1 MNLPHS
7 AENIPKLDKVELLQ
21 TCKDYGLYLH
31 FPELAK
37 NKVQGFEG
45 TVENGLM
52 RIDEFSGLLEAVSNF
67 KYFLNIMF
75 N

>member
-1 MNLPHS
+1 MNLPHA
-7 AENIPKLDKVELLQ
+7 AENIPKIDKTELHQ

-52 RIDEFSGLLEAVSNF
+52 RIDEFSGLLEAVLVHSF
-67 KYFLNIMF
+67 FILY
-75 N
+75 